1 MWQQFL
7 DMTTKVTTENIL
19 DFTKTLKFYA
29 KNTIKRVKRYLT
41 EWEKIFANHISDKD
55 LVPRIY
61 TELLKFSNR

>member
-1 MWQQFL
+1 
-7 DMTTKVTTENIL
+7 MTAKVTTENIL
-19 DFTKTLKFYA
+19 DFTKTLKFCA
-29 KNTIKRVKRYLT
+29 KNTIKKVKRYLT